1 MFGDRDDCAP
11 CNVVRKQAFTFAA
24 APIADRAHAPQQN
37 ADSGATVPRSPI
49 RNAQCRCKLRSA
61 SHAPLPER
69 ALRVICV
76 HG

>member
-1 MFGDRDDCAP
+1 ML
-11 CNVVRKQAFTFAA
+11 AA
-24 APIADRAHAPQQN
+24 APVADRARGPQQN
-37 ADSGATVPRSPI
+37 ADSGATVPGSPI
-49 RNAQCRCKLRSA
+49 RNAQCRFKLRSA